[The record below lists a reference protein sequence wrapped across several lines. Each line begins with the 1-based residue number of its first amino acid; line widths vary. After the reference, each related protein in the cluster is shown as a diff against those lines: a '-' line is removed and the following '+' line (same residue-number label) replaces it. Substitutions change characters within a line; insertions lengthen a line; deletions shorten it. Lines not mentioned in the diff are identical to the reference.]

1 MPGAKVCVYDPSP
14 CPNRSGGWPA
24 GRSAMPRTMYEAA
37 EGADAVAL
45 ITEWKEFRMP
55 DWAQLYTAMRGE
67 TIVDGRNI
75 FDKPEVIAA
84 GFRYFGIGK

>member
-1 MPGAKVCVYDPSP
+1 
-14 CPNRSGGWPA
+14 
-24 GRSAMPRTMYEAA
+24 MPRTMYEAA

>member
-1 MPGAKVCVYDPSP
+1 MCSLHSTKTVLTF
-14 CPNRSGGWPA
+14 N
-24 GRSAMPRTMYEAA
+24 
-37 EGADAVAL
+37 
-45 ITEWKEFRMP
+45 
-55 DWAQLYTAMRGE
+55 TAMRGE